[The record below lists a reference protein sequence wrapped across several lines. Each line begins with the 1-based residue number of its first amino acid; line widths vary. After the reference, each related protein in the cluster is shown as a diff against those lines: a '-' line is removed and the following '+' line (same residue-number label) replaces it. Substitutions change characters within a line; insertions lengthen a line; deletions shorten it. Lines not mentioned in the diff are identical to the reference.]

1 MRTYQEMVLEERV
14 EIQRRLEAGDTLRC
28 IARSLNRSPS
38 TISRECRRAGGIKSY
53 RAQVA
58 QRRARACRRK
68 PRVAR
73 KLSDPA
79 LFDVVCEHLREG
91 WSPEQVAGILGRAF
105 PDEAD
110 CRVSHESIYSAI
122 YVLPRGE
129 LRTQLI
135 ACLRQGRSRR
145 KPRARGTDRRGQIP
159 NMRSI
164 HVRPP
169 EVTDRLIPGHW
180 EGDLIKGA
188 GNRSSVGTLVERTS
202 GFVVLAK
209 MSSAT
214 AADALQAFGD
224 ALERIPPALRKTMT
238 YDRGKEMTYHDALT
252 LRTGVAVYF
261 ADPHSP
267 WQRGS
272 NENTNGLLRQYLPKG
287 TDLSIYSQD
296 QLNQIALS
304 LNTRPRK
311 RHGFRT
317 PLQVYNEHLRLAEA
331 DLGTKH

>member
-1 MRTYQEMVLEERV
+1 MRRTSRTST
-14 EIQRRLEAGDTLRC
+14 RCSGRPPADPPDPDLRP
-28 IARSLNRSPS
+28 ASP
-38 TISRECRRAGGIKSY
+38 
-53 RAQVA
+53 
-58 QRRARACRRK
+58 
-68 PRVAR
+68 
-73 KLSDPA
+73 
-79 LFDVVCEHLREG
+79 
-91 WSPEQVAGILGRAF
+91 
-105 PDEAD
+105 AD
-110 CRVSHESIYSAI
+110 GCAAHS
-122 YVLPRGE
+122 
-129 LRTQLI
+129 
-135 ACLRQGRSRR
+135 
-145 KPRARGTDRRGQIP
+145 RGQIP
-159 NMRSI
+159 NLQSI

-311 RHGFRT
+311 
-317 PLQVYNEHLRLAEA
+317 
-331 DLGTKH
+331 